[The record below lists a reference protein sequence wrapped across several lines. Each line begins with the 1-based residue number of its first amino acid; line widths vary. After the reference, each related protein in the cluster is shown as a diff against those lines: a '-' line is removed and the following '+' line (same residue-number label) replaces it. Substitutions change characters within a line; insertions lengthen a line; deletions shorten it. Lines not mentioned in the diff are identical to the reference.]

1 VTFTPLVVLT
11 ALAAALVTVGLTAF
25 RNRDLQSP

>member
-1 VTFTPLVVLT
+1 VLT